1 MLYQD
6 GPRLGDGGEL
16 DGARL
21 LCAEAAIGT
30 EQYLDGDGHVV
41 LPQQKHVLPEV
52 LVLLAL
58 KHKCQRCLVSRGYRM
73 SNEPRCVFNLDLEG
87 DC

>member
-1 MLYQD
+1 MYLLGVLHRDGPLLYQD

-21 LCAEAAIGT
+21 LCAEAAIGA
-30 EQYLDGDGHVV
+30 EQHLDGDGHVV
-41 LPQQKHVLPEV
+41 LPQEKHVLPEV

-58 KHKCQRCLVSRGYRM
+58 KQRCQRC
-73 SNEPRCVFNLDLEG
+73 
-87 DC
+87 